1 LAAFVKM
8 TKQRAGAMMVI
19 ADSFFV
25 LRRQR
30 IAELALG
37 ARLPTIFP
45 NRDSVEAGG
54 LMSYGDSLAEFFRGA
69 ATYVNRILK
78 GAKPAEL
85 PVEQPTKFLLV
96 VNLKTAKALGL
107 ELPAKVLF
115 VRKGG
120 AAARMMLVQAAAN
133 EWKVPAAECTA
144 ANGVITHK
152 PSNRSTTYG
161 KVADAAGRVE
171 PPTEIK
177 LKDPKDWKII
187 GKGVKRLDSIMT
199 GIIGNQTRI
208 HRGSALRFDAAFE
221 AKDRR
226 GVVLDNLHQDHLSV
240 AGHTTH
246 RTHSETSSARPIGK
260 LARFDQRAWRFRVH
274 SSSGRRAKARN
285 LPLASAAV
293 LLRHDIEIRGR

>member
-1 LAAFVKM
+1 M

-107 ELPAKVLF
+107 KLPAKVLF

-133 EWKVPAAECTA
+133 EWKVSAAECTA

-208 HRGSALRFDAAFE
+208 HRGSALDEENKSSLVKSQDGIPAPKEIRKILDDYVIGQE
-221 AKDRR
+221 HAKK
-226 GVVLDNLHQDHLSV
+226 VLSV
-240 AGHTTH
+240 AVHKGGRSCRLFVPLSNGTEQGSWH
-246 RTHSETSSARPIGK
+246 
-260 LARFDQRAWRFRVH
+260 LA
-274 SSSGRRAKARN
+274 
-285 LPLASAAV
+285 
-293 LLRHDIEIRGR
+293 LLH